1 MYMLIIANSN
11 TCNMHIIII
20 HVPCTCRSQM
30 LPDDEKVSEEELS
43 KLADDIELKLYN
55 VHNQV
60 RLIC

>member
-1 MYMLIIANSN
+1 
-11 TCNMHIIII
+11 MHIIII